1 MEEHSKWQSICSAK
15 RVMITPLE
23 ILLLAQTV
31 VWQTQSWLQPCVLRR
46 NRMSVWF
53 SYVSISTKVFIFFC
67 LFMWKI
73 CSGEATL
80 YSEHGFS
87 ENSLEHDGSE
97 SSELPYMMPM
107 GPRLTKS
114 QEKKVLEKL
123 GTIRSELPIY
133 VAVMKKTN
141 LTGQSFASSL
151 VSSEKFLLI
160 FNWQLCSLE
169 KSD

>member
-1 MEEHSKWQSICSAK
+1 
-15 RVMITPLE
+15 
-23 ILLLAQTV
+23 
-31 VWQTQSWLQPCVLRR
+31 
-46 NRMSVWF
+46 
-53 SYVSISTKVFIFFC
+53 
-67 LFMWKI
+67 
-73 CSGEATL
+73 
-80 YSEHGFS
+80 
-87 ENSLEHDGSE
+87 
-97 SSELPYMMPM
+97 MMPM

-160 FNWQLCSLE
+160 FN
-169 KSD
+169 